1 MRVKRQLQ
9 CIWHITNT
17 YLDLLALH
25 KEVVDLRNAKPLS
38 FDAASIANDILKKLQ
53 AIFPTCS
60 SFTSLLLDLDFMILL
75 NLRRIW
81 FYDPFNSMSVTSSFE
96 RKHHSFYRCQAK
108 LHKFKLQRLP

>member
-38 FDAASIANDILKKLQ
+38 FDAASIANDILKKITGCVAFMALVY
-53 AIFPTCS
+53 
-60 SFTSLLLDLDFMILL
+60 TSLIGCDGTWL
-75 NLRRIW
+75 
-81 FYDPFNSMSVTSSFE
+81 YDPFF
-96 RKHHSFYRCQAK
+96 F
-108 LHKFKLQRLP
+108 